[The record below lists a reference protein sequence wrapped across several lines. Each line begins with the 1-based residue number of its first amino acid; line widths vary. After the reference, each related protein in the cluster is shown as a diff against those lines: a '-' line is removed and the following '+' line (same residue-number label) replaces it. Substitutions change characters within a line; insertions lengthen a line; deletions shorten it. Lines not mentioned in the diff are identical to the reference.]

1 MFKIKIDSRFFPF
14 SKAAS
19 PVGHI
24 RSSIE
29 ELRWAHNLRGVTQKS
44 VDRNHPP

>member
-1 MFKIKIDSRFFPF
+1 MFKIKIDSRFSRFQRLP
-14 SKAAS
+14 
-19 PVGHI
+19 PLVGHI